1 MKPKFYTLWRSISV
15 VLIGL
20 MFIGPWHLRHS
31 SFLFYNPQPVCGWQV
46 IWNNF
51 FYIFSGSFFYQIP
64 SKYWVELIIP
74 DIMIAFGGI
83 CTTAYAIVS
92 IVLLISKNKTVLYRY
107 ARLLLICSSLIL
119 IYALEFLIGWR
130 VVQLWGY
137 WVGIAGL
144 FSSYFL
150 EWSIRKSRLSD
161 AS

>member
-1 MKPKFYTLWRSISV
+1 MKPNLYTLWRSINV
-15 VLIGL
+15 VLICL

-46 IWNNF
+46 IWNIF

-74 DIMIAFGGI
+74 EIMIAFGGI
-83 CTTAYAIVS
+83 CTAAYAIVS

-107 ARLLLICSSLIL
+107 ARLLLICSSPIL
-119 IYALEFLIGWR
+119 LVALEFIVGIESKL
-130 VVQLWGY
+130 LWGY

-161 AS
+161 TS

>member
-1 MKPKFYTLWRSISV
+1 MKPQFYTLWRSISV

-74 DIMIAFGGI
+74 EIMIAFGGI

-130 VVQLWGY
+130 EVQLWGY

-144 FSSYFL
+144 FSSFIL

-161 AS
+161 TS